1 MTIDNL
7 KLHFVLLPICISQN
21 TTQIPPSLSNLFFLT
36 HPHPNTHTHI
46 NKAPNVESQFI
57 ALFVTLGITC
67 FLFAN

>member
-7 KLHFVLLPICISQN
+7 KLHFVLLPIFISQN
-21 TTQIPPSLSNLFFLT
+21 TTQFPPSLSNLFFLT
-36 HPHPNTHTHI
+36 HPHPNTHT
-46 NKAPNVESQFI
+46 NKAPNVDSEFI